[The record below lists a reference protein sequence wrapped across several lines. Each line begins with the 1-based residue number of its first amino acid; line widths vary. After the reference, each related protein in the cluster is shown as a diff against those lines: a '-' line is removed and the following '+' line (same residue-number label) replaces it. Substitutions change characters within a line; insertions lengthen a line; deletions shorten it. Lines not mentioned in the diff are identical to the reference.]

1 MESRRLDHIFVCAD
15 DYAMAPGVGRAI
27 RRLASAGRIDGTS
40 CMATS
45 PFWPEEGAALRALG
59 APIETGLH
67 LTFTG
72 TGHPTLGELAARA
85 FSGRLDAAAITAQL
99 DRQLDAFERVW
110 GGPPDF
116 IDGHQHVHQFPT
128 IRSAVLAL
136 WDRRLDRARTWLR
149 VTDSQIGTILRIGA
163 APVKALAIAALGR
176 AMRLAASNAG
186 IRMNDSFVGVYDFSA
201 QIPYPTLFA
210 RMAAEAH
217 GRTVV
222 MCHPGEVDD
231 ALRAADP
238 LVEMRA
244 FECAYFEGPDYA
256 ALRAR

>member
-1 MESRRLDHIFVCAD
+1 MECTRLDHIFVCAD
-15 DYAMAPGVGRAI
+15 DYAIAPGVSRAI

-45 PFWPEEGAALRALG
+45 VFWPEEGAALRALG
-59 APIETGLH
+59 ASLEAGLH

-72 TGHPTLGELAARA
+72 IGRPTLGALAMRA
-85 FSGRLDAAAITAQL
+85 FTGQLDAAEIAAEI
-99 DRQLDAFERVW
+99 DGQLDAFERVW
-110 GGPPDF
+110 GKPPDF

-128 IRSAVLAL
+128 IRSAVLTL

-149 VTDSQIGTILRIGA
+149 VTDSEVGAIFRIGA
-163 APVKALAIAALGR
+163 APAKALAIAALGR
-176 AMRLAASNAG
+176 TMHRAARKAG
-186 IRMNDSFVGVYDFSA
+186 IRTNDNFAGVYDFSA
-201 QIPYPTLFA
+201 RVPYPALFA
-210 RMAAEAH
+210 RMAAEAR

-238 LVEMRA
+238 LVDMRA
-244 FECAYFEGPDYA
+244 VECAYFEGPEYA
-256 ALRAR
+256 ALRAK

>member
-1 MESRRLDHIFVCAD
+1 LDHIFVCAD
-15 DYAMAPGVGRAI
+15 DYAIAPGVSRAI
-27 RRLASAGRIDGTS
+27 RRLASAGRIDATS

-45 PFWPEEGAALRALG
+45 SFWPEEGAALRALA
-59 APIETGLH
+59 APVEAGLH

-72 TGHPTLGELAARA
+72 IDRPTLGALAMRA
-85 FSGRLDAAAITAQL
+85 FAGRLDGAEIAAEI

-110 GGPPDF
+110 GRPPDF
-116 IDGHQHVHQFPT
+116 IDGHQHVHQFPA
-128 IRSAVLAL
+128 IRSVVLAL
-136 WDRRLDRARTWLR
+136 WDRRLDRTRTWLR
-149 VTDSQIGTILRIGA
+149 VTDSRIGAVLRVGA

-176 AMRLAASNAG
+176 AMHRAARKAG
-186 IRMNDSFVGVYDFSA
+186 IRTNDGFAGVYDFSA
-201 QIPYPTLFA
+201 RIPYPILFA
-210 RMAAEAH
+210 RMAAEAR

-238 LVEMRA
+238 LVDMRA
-244 FECAYFEGPDYA
+244 VECAYFEGPDYA